1 MKKSEF
7 DKLYNQLY
15 VETLTEY
22 RNSGRIQEELS
33 KVSDSEGNV
42 SNKIVSATIL
52 TESVYL
58 SSVLVKKVLE
68 SVLEFDD

>member
-33 KVSDSEGNV
+33 KASDPEGNV
-42 SNKIVSATIL
+42 SNENVSATIL

>member
-42 SNKIVSATIL
+42 SNKNVSATIL

>member
-22 RNSGRIQEELS
+22 RNSGRIKEELS

-42 SNKIVSATIL
+42 SNKNVSATIL